1 MVSVLI
7 SLELSWESVKNN
19 ISTQK
24 AENITYIFR
33 KNLPPSN
40 LSVENFGIKKLQNR
54 RSRTKYP

>member
-33 KNLPPSN
+33 KNLPP
-40 LSVENFGIKKLQNR
+40 
-54 RSRTKYP
+54 